1 MGTRSLYLVRHGHY
15 HTDKDSARYGK
26 LTALGR
32 RQAIRVGKRLA
43 SIELDV
49 MHHSDTLRAVETAE
63 IIAKQLALEIP
74 TRTSKLLREGVPT
87 APGPWLPHFTR
98 AESEENPSPKQHA
111 LRLHP
116 PRAPARA
123 SWLRCRASSRTSEP
137 FSRCLMGA
145 LPQLA
150 SSRSTTPG
158 APAQLASSRS
168 TTPGAP
174 AQLASSR
181 STTPGAPAQLA

>member
-87 APGPWLPHFTR
+87 APVPWLPHFTR

-111 LRLHP
+111 LRCIRSSTCPSIMAPMSSLEPHKRAIFTLFDGGIAAAREQSKHDARCSRAAREQSKHDARCSRAARTKAP
-116 PRAPARA
+116 PSEIPLGAAP
-123 SWLRCRASSRTSEP
+123 
-137 FSRCLMGA
+137 
-145 LPQLA
+145 
-150 SSRSTTPG
+150 
-158 APAQLASSRS
+158 
-168 TTPGAP
+168 
-174 AQLASSR
+174 
-181 STTPGAPAQLA
+181 